1 MEEGRE
7 GGQTSIPAAT
17 QFPVLECSLGGGGV
31 LGDSETI
38 PHKSPKTPSSI
49 LIS

>member
-1 MEEGRE
+1 MEEGGE

-17 QFPVLECSLGGGGV
+17 QFPVLECSTGGA

-38 PHKSPKTPSSI
+38 PREIPKTHPLS
-49 LIS
+49 